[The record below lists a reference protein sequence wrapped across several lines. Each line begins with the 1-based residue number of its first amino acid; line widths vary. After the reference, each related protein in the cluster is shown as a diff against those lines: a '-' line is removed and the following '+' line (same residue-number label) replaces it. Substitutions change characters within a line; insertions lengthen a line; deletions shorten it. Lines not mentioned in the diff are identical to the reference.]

1 MNEWMKKKKKEKK
14 RKKNMKKKERKK
26 NKIENMWIG
35 FFWSK
40 FSSNFDSKIWYNL
53 YKGFFMG
60 KNGID
65 SSNLE
70 KKFKSPNLYDK
81 FK

>member
-1 MNEWMKKKKKEKK
+1 VN
-14 RKKNMKKKERKK
+14 RVFLGANLHQ
-26 NKIENMWIG
+26 ILIQ
-35 FFWSK
+35 
-40 FSSNFDSKIWYNL
+40 KIWYNL
-53 YKGFFMG
+53 HKGFFMG

-65 SSNLE
+65 SLNLE

>member
-1 MNEWMKKKKKEKK
+1 MNEWKRKKKKKKEKK
-14 RKKNMKKKERKK
+14 ERRTWKKRKGKKR
-26 NKIENMWIG
+26 KIEKMWIG

-53 YKGFFMG
+53 FKGFFMG

-65 SSNLE
+65 SS

-81 FK
+81 LK

>member
-1 MNEWMKKKKKEKK
+1 MNEYKRKEK
-14 RKKNMKKKERKK
+14 RKEHETNLKYVNRVFLGA
-26 NKIENMWIG
+26 NLHQILIQ
-35 FFWSK
+35 
-40 FSSNFDSKIWYNL
+40 KIWYNL
-53 YKGFFMG
+53 HKGFFMG

-65 SSNLE
+65 SLNLE